1 MKFGHAFQEALQAET
16 YPQHWVD
23 KAIPYRQLKKILG
36 KVREELIRNGYD
48 PDTLHRLLADHNA
61 KYSLELGESHL
72 LRPRLVVRPLS
83 ALPESWKGPETA
95 AAVEEDDVSPKP
107 VGTPVEASP
116 PAKPETE
123 TVGTEAGGEG
133 ESSSSE
139 DQQKHPWVKI
149 PLDSDARFF
158 NILQTDV
165 GELDTLQSEERRA
178 LIDGISALGTEIS
191 EVARPR
197 KGFIKV
203 SKSDLYRWREI
214 FELYL
219 AAQVFFSTTET
230 SGGVRSSER
239 ARKQL
244 VWFQDEVSKRQLL
257 SKFKLEAS
265 SNAYTRFL
273 ALNATLLQNV
283 QFQELNQTAVVKII
297 KKFDKQTSLGAKTVF
312 PKALHSASYI
322 AESIAKDICAQLSN
336 DVLAIVPQVA
346 DYTCTICLSICWL
359 PIRLDCTHLFCIRC
373 MIKMQNRNKKLCP
386 LCRANTV
393 LSATEFNIDVKLMG
407 YLERW
412 FPKETKEKQAY
423 NELERRKELF
433 GDAIGDE
440 TPGPPCVVM

>member
-16 YPQHWVD
+16 YPQHWVE

-83 ALPESWKGPETA
+83 VVTEPCKDSETA
-95 AAVEEDDVSPKP
+95 AVEDGNSPEQTAVA
-107 VGTPVEASP
+107 PVEA
-116 PAKPETE
+116 TQRG
-123 TVGTEAGGEG
+123 VEAGSAT
-133 ESSSSE
+133 ESEVEKGS
-139 DQQKHPWVKI
+139 DQQQKSPWVKI

-165 GELDTLQSEERRA
+165 DELDTLQSQEQSEMRQSI
-178 LIDGISALGTEIS
+178 LALGNEIS
-191 EVARPR
+191 SVARP
-197 KGFIKV
+197 KKALINL

-214 FELYL
+214 FELYI

-244 VWFQDEVSKRQLL
+244 VWFQEEVQKRHLL
-257 SKFKLEAS
+257 NKFKLEAS
-265 SNAYTRFL
+265 SNAYASFL

-283 QFQELNQTAVVKII
+283 RFQELNQTAVVKII
-297 KKFDKQTSLGAKTVF
+297 KKFDKQTSLGVKTVF
-312 PKALHSASYI
+312 PKALNSANYI
-322 AESIAKDICAQLSN
+322 AESVAKDVCAQLSH
-336 DVLAIVPQVA
+336 DILAIVPQVA
-346 DYTCTICLSICWL
+346 DYTCTICLSLCWL
-359 PIRLDCTHLFCIRC
+359 PIRLDCDHLFCIRC

-393 LSATEFNIDVKLMG
+393 LSATEVNIDVKLMT

-412 FPKETKEKQAY
+412 FPKETKEKQEY